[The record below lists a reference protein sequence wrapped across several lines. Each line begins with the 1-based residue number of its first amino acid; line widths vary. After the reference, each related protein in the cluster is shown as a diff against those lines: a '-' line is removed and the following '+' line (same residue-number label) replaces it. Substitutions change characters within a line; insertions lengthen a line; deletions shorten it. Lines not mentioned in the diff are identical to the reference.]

1 MNIAHEIRI
10 AWAPLHLSRTPRTLE
25 VCMYRIELS
34 PGEETAFRSIEELAV
49 AIRRNVVT
57 SRARIYHN
65 ATAKW
70 LPIQFHPHYKLALSM
85 PLTQADLVAG
95 PPVTPLS
102 TLRLGDP
109 AAAPAIPAPSTREAA
124 SQAAAA
130 WPEPK
135 PTAPRV
141 APPAPTSE
149 IHRKAPAQ
157 IHQKVAPFEPP
168 IVLGTPAPEPQRS
181 QEVPRPIELWKPIPP
196 RRVIEPMR
204 PILPARSEPVRRMVA
219 PLPSADLPRPRR
231 SGRRKSKRSLR
242 VALAA
247 AVLIAC
253 AHLAVTSA
261 SFPGS
266 ESAAR
271 PRTPRR
277 LIQVPAEALKDVGPQ
292 TVAAV
297 MPVLQSIPVPGLK
310 SSPGGVRSSARPRPT
325 LPSAVPPAADSTI
338 VPDAAPDI
346 EAAPEAGEISGVGP
360 LHAESLTA
368 QAVDSSSKK
377 ALKRILRAVGGS
389 PAVERKPARH

>member
-1 MNIAHEIRI
+1 
-10 AWAPLHLSRTPRTLE
+10 
-25 VCMYRIELS
+25 MYRIELS

-65 ATAKW
+65 ASAKW

-95 PPVTPLS
+95 PPVAPLS
-102 TLRLGDP
+102 TLKLGDP
-109 AAAPAIPAPSTREAA
+109 AAAPAIPAASTREAV

-135 PTAPRV
+135 PIAPRTAV
-141 APPAPTSE
+141 PPATPET
-149 IHRKAPAQ
+149 HRKAPAQ
-157 IHQKVAPFEPP
+157 THQKVAPFEPP

-181 QEVPRPIELWKPIPP
+181 PELPRPIEPRKPTPP
-196 RRVIEPMR
+196 RQRIIEPMR
-204 PILPARSEPVRRMVA
+204 PSVPARSEPVRRMVA
-219 PLPSADLPRPRR
+219 RPPSADLPQPRR

-242 VALAA
+242 VALAG

-253 AHLAVTSA
+253 AHLVVTSA
-261 SFPGS
+261 SFAGS
-266 ESAAR
+266 ATAVR

-277 LIQVPAEALKDVGPQ
+277 LIQVPAEALKEAGPH

-310 SSPGGVRSSARPRPT
+310 SSSVGARSARRPEPT
-325 LPSAVPPAADSTI
+325 LPSTVAPAADSTI
-338 VPDAAPDI
+338 VPDAAPEI
-346 EAAPEAGEISGVGP
+346 QAAPDAGEISGVGA

-368 QAVDSSSKK
+368 QAVDSSAKK
-377 ALKRILRAVGGS
+377 ALKRILRTVGGT
-389 PAVERKPARH
+389 PAVERKPARR